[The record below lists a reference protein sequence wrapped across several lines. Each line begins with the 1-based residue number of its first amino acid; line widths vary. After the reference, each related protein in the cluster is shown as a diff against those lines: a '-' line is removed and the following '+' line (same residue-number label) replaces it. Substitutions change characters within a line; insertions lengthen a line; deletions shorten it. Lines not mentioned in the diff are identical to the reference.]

1 MEATYVQRLRLTFRK
16 FGPARWIGHLDV
28 NRTWERA
35 LNRAKIPM
43 AYTQGFNRRPRM
55 QFANALPLG
64 YTSDCEFVDLWL
76 REEIDAAQAMSQL
89 NERMAPGMEVIGAR
103 SVYVRQP
110 ALPTLTVTA
119 LYEVKLAHVTFNS
132 AELRE
137 TISALL
143 EQEEVIAEKTGKKN
157 KGKTYNL
164 RPMIHDIVMDENDL
178 LHFNVSCKEGATGRP
193 DAILRAL
200 GIDHRDTKVHRQT
213 LTLSDAALLT
223 SKPSKVG

>member
-16 FGPARWIGHLDV
+16 FGAARWIGHLDV

-64 YTSDCEFVDLWL
+64 YTSDCEVVDLWL
-76 REEIDAAQAMSQL
+76 REVIAPEQAMAQL
-89 NERMAPGMEVIGAR
+89 NERMAPGIEVVAAR
-103 SVYVRQP
+103 SVYVRQR

-119 LYEVKLAHVTFNS
+119 SYTVRLVHVTFVS
-132 AELRE
+132 ADIRQKVADLLAADE
-137 TISALL
+137 IS
-143 EQEEVIAEKTGKKN
+143 AEKTGKKN
-157 KGKTYNL
+157 RGKLYDL
-164 RPMIHDIVMDENDL
+164 RPMILDIVMDDEDK
-178 LHFNVSCKEGATGRP
+178 LHLHVTCKEGMTGRP

-200 GIDHRDTKVHRQT
+200 GIDHRDTHVHRHT
-213 LTLSDAALLT
+213 LELSAGALQAA
-223 SKPSKVG
+223 